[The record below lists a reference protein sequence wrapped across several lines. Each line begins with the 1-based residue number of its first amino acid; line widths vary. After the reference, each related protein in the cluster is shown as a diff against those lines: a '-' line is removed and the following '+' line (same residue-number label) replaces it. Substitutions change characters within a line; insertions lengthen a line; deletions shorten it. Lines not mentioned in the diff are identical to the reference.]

1 MPHRSFPLGVAWLSL
16 PVVTQTLS
24 FARRGKPRPAL
35 VPSCRHHLVTLVSVP
50 GRALS
55 WEEERPK
62 SYFGVGTEPLPLPL
76 LLPQDEQGLLE
87 EEAEGAITLFPLSRE
102 PSLAHASG

>member
-1 MPHRSFPLGVAWLSL
+1 M
-16 PVVTQTLS
+16 
-24 FARRGKPRPAL
+24 PAL

-76 LLPQDEQGLLE
+76 LLPQDEQGWLE